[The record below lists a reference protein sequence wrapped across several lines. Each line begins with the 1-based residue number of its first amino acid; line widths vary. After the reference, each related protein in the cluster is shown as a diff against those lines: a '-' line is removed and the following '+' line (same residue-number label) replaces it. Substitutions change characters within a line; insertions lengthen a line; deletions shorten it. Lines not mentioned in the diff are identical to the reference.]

1 MGLLIRIID
10 LAGEMDRDRRG
21 VAALEFAMVA
31 TVMLILLLGGYDVA
45 SVIQIRLQLQQA
57 LRVGGQYAMA
67 YPTQSFGNGLEGQ
80 NGIILAVKQALPN
93 LPGVTVR
100 PPAMSPSAGE
110 GPPYYMTLT
119 ASAPY
124 TPLLILGPTI
134 ENSVTYVVRF
144 Q

>member
-1 MGLLIRIID
+1 MALLICIVW
-10 LAGEMDRDRRG
+10 LAGGISRDRRG
-21 VAALEFAMVA
+21 VAALEFALVA

-45 SVIQIRLQLQQA
+45 NVIQIRLQLQQA

-67 YPTQSFGNGLEGQ
+67 YPTQDLGNNAAGQ

-93 LPGVTVR
+93 LPNVTV
-100 PPAMSPSAGE
+100 PSPVMSPSAGD